1 MANANVPNRSTPLKP
16 STFEDEAPTR
26 PTPHV
31 SRFALGQ
38 FIAIER
44 RARAAIERLEAAA
57 DQDAVLEVLGDLS
70 RIVDACVE
78 ATR

>member
-1 MANANVPNRSTPLKP
+1 VANVPSRSTPKQQ
-16 STFEDEAPTR
+16 SAFDADEAPTR

-31 SRFALGQ
+31 SRFAIGQ
-38 FIAIER
+38 FVAIER

-57 DQDAVLEVLGDLS
+57 DEDAVLEVLGDLS